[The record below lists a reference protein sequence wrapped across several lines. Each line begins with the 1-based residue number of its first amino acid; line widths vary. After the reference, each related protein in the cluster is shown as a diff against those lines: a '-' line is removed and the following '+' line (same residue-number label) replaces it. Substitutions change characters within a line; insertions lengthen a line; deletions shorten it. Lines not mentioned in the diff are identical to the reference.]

1 MMKTIELSAK
11 QRQAIQQRRR
21 QAGDRRIFQ
30 RLSALL
36 WSDEGRTREEVAD
49 LLGVSSRQVGD
60 WLRLFR
66 NRGLDELCTL
76 HYRGDPGRL
85 RPAQV
90 EQLKQEIA
98 QGVFHNA
105 EQVRAWI
112 EDQFGVTYSP
122 TGVKDL
128 LHRIGASCHKVSGF
142 FLEGGPEEAA
152 SVRAEVS
159 AAPA

>member
-1 MMKTIELSAK
+1 MKTITLSAK
-11 QRQAIQQRRR
+11 QRQEIQERRR

-36 WSDEGRTREEVAD
+36 WIDEGRTRDEVAE

-60 WLRLFR
+60 WLRIFR
-66 NRGLDELCTL
+66 NKGLDELCTV

-90 EQLKQEIA
+90 ERLRQEIA
-98 QGVFHNA
+98 KGAFHNA

-112 EDQFGVTYSP
+112 EEQFGVTYSP
-122 TGVKDL
+122 SGVKDL
-128 LHRIGASCHKVSGF
+128 LHRIGASYHKVSGF
-142 FLEGGPEEAA
+142 FLEGGPGQAA

-159 AAPA
+159 AASA